1 MSLQMVR
8 YYRFGTEM
16 VASEIVLPGLSASS
30 NGARTAAITVRR
42 TQSEDVPANWSPQ
55 PAPQVRP
62 DPSGLRVRRWRSADG
77 GWHRLRYGYRHHFA
91 EFVIRQD
98 GGEVRAHA
106 SGEISDGEL
115 ASLLEGVILGG
126 AMRLLGNACL
136 HATVL
141 TAEGRAVALLGQS
154 GVGKSSLAWAM
165 VRQGCRLL
173 SDDFAAFS
181 LCDDV
186 LFVQPGRTKLRL
198 WPDAAKR
205 LIVGAAS
212 VARLYPMVV
221 ESEKLVVTDPEAV
234 ESVPTRLHAIYLL
247 NRRDAKLREPLIE
260 EMPPH
265 QRLVTLAANLYGA
278 IVPGPEARR
287 KELSVL
293 AKVAAAV
300 PVCGLTLPDSLD
312 ALPGAAEQLRLCLLH

>member
-1 MSLQMVR
+1 MVH
-8 YYRFGTEM
+8 YRFGTET
-16 VASEIVLPGLSASS
+16 VASEIVLPGLIASG
-30 NGARTAAITVRR
+30 NGGRATAITVRR
-42 TQSEDVPANWSPQ
+42 KQSEDLRAEWSPQ

-62 DPSGLRVRRWRSADG
+62 DPSGLSVKRWRSADG
-77 GWHRLRYGYRHHFA
+77 RWHRLRYGYRHHFA

-115 ASLLEGVILGG
+115 ASLLEGVVLGG

-154 GVGKSSLAWAM
+154 GVGKSSLAWAL

-181 LCDDV
+181 LSDEV
-186 LFVQPGRTKLRL
+186 LLVQPGRTKLRL

-205 LIVGAAS
+205 LMVGAAS
-212 VARLYPMVV
+212 VERLYPLVV
-221 ESEKLVVTDPEAV
+221 ESEKLVVTDPETV

-247 NRRDAKLREPLIE
+247 NRRDAGLSEPVIE
-260 EMPPH
+260 EMPPG
-265 QRLVTLAANLYGA
+265 QRLVTLAANLYGV
-278 IVPGPEARR
+278 IDPGSEARR

-293 AKVAAAV
+293 AKVAAAIR
-300 PVCGLTLPDSLD
+300 VCALTLPDSLG
-312 ALPGAAEQLRLCLLH
+312 ALPGAAERLRLRLLD